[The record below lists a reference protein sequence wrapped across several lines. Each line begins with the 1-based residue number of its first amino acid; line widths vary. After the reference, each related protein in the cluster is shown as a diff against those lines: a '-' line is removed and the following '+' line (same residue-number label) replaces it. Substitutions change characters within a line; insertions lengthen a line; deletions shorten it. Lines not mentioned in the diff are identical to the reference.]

1 MKQEK
6 ITINLNEPMLNEAV
20 YSKFA
25 GQVQKMMW
33 MFYDA
38 GMDIPISI
46 IGRPKQVSS
55 FMDSLKREKRYM
67 DSYMKNGLNDPKT
80 LNNRYELERSV
91 KNFELETGLR
101 WPFKN

>member
-33 MFYDA
+33 MLYDA

-55 FMDSLKREKRYM
+55 FMDSLNRDKR
-67 DSYMKNGLNDPKT
+67 
-80 LNNRYELERSV
+80 
-91 KNFELETGLR
+91 
-101 WPFKN
+101 